1 MMPEETETLT
11 LPREMMTHL
20 RVIAH
25 DRIETLK
32 GFLVQAQEHPQ
43 SYKNTAFILKLKSDM
58 ERTQTVFQRMGNIE
72 LSKTTSEL
80 KIT

>member
-1 MMPEETETLT
+1 MPEELETLT

-32 GFLVQAQEHPQ
+32 GFLAQAQEHPQ

-58 ERTQTVFQRMGNIE
+58 ERTKNVFERMGNIE
-72 LSKTTSEL
+72 IPKTSSEL
-80 KIT
+80 KVR